1 MCDNDHTAIRKE
13 NTVIIKRLPNG
24 EVTKS
29 IVEIIRKG
37 I

>member
-13 NTVIIKRLPNG
+13 NTVIKKSLPNG